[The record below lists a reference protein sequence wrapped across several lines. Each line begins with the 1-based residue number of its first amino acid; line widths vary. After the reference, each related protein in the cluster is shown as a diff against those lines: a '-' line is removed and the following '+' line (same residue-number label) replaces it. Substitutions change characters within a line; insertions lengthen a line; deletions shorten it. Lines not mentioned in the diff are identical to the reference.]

1 MDTAENHSARPQA
14 SLPAKLRW
22 RPYSTGAAKAA
33 KRQKKDDPSSQDSSS
48 SSQQSQ
54 NQTLGLQAKALA
66 HRVREKSFRSAKAHN
81 PPVGV
86 QLQWEEAETMESM
99 SHGGHPHN
107 QHPPLYH
114 YQQQQ
119 RQLLQQQQQER
130 RQLQQQQGRQRN
142 TSDSN
147 SDTDSDSYSTSRR
160 LGVSSLPSPPP
171 SKSPATPVR
180 TQPGGD
186 LDLSHYKARLPGLT
200 GDDFLEHGLPL
211 PSIEGNTVYQVAL
224 NELLENHRKNMLA
237 EKAPALAIT
246 SATNP
251 SNTLAD
257 SASQQPRRISSSE
270 LLGISTIEELLVSC
284 GYSEPIGNYSGDT
297 AIRAPVSPASTDQSL
312 HSSPLSGIIDLQ
324 DPSSQ
329 ISKTP
334 LDISSAS
341 FDLLMA
347 QTPVLLSEGDSK
359 QILLQQ
365 QQQQP
370 LAMDYSQNGLSWS
383 TPSPFAHVAA
393 THDDPLINGNDS
405 SFSFAWPSLFPK
417 VAVSTQSIAQE
428 NNTPSAAPRV
438 DIAIQTDPT
447 SPLSPALS
455 GASTSTES
463 SPMTHLGLTQEEL
476 DPDWLTF
483 LEENSPLFPAVTESS
498 TGQSPELSSSST
510 FAAAAADG
518 SNTTPTPSFGQKS
531 EPVTPPVREKGA
543 WNWAEDFLKQGA
555 MAPTGH
561 RSFPTAGSFGSFS
574 SRGGGS
580 VTGGSGGMIR
590 TLRGSSGIGGG
601 SGGVRY
607 QQQQRSG
614 YHTQAAGRG
623 SNSKRGIN
631 AASVDEPVGGEGAKK
646 EGQAMVRI
654 PSESTT
660 ENDNKT
666 TVTTTTKT
674 PKTTSSTRS
683 EKESPG
689 KVDDGKSWKKNS
701 AEEESMR
708 GGKAKAGT
716 DSTATT
722 AMTMTSEGFG
732 GLLAMFRGLWKGNGG
747 DKNGS

>member
-22 RPYSTGAAKAA
+22 RPYSNGAAKSA
-33 KRQKKDDPSSQDSSS
+33 KRQKKDDPNPQDNNHS
-48 SSQQSQ
+48 SSQQPQ
-54 NQTLGLQAKALA
+54 NQATLGLQAKALA
-66 HRVREKSFRSAKAHN
+66 HRVRERSFHSAKAHT

-119 RQLLQQQQQER
+119 RQLQQQQQEQR
-130 RQLQQQQGRQRN
+130 RQQQQQQVRQRN
-142 TSDSN
+142 TSESN

-160 LGVSSLPSPPP
+160 HGVSSLPSPPP
-171 SKSPATPVR
+171 SKSPTTPVR
-180 TQPGGD
+180 NQLGGD

-211 PSIEGNTVYQVAL
+211 PSIEANTVYQVAL

-246 SATNP
+246 SAASP
-251 SNTLAD
+251 SSTLAD
-257 SASQQPRRISSSE
+257 SASQQQRRLSSSE

-297 AIRAPVSPASTDQSL
+297 TIRTPVSPASTDQSF
-312 HSSPLSGIIDLQ
+312 HSSPLSGIIDMQ
-324 DPSSQ
+324 DITSSQ
-329 ISKTP
+329 TSKTP

-365 QQQQP
+365 QMQP
-370 LAMDYSQNGLSWS
+370 FAMDYSQNGLGWS
-383 TPSPFAHVAA
+383 TPLPFTHVA
-393 THDDPLINGNDS
+393 TIHDDPLINGNDS

-417 VAVSTQSIAQE
+417 MAVSTQSIARE
-428 NNTPSAAPRV
+428 SNTSSGAPRV
-438 DIAIQTDPT
+438 DIAIQTDST
-447 SPLSPALS
+447 SPPLSPPMS
-455 GASTSTES
+455 GASTES
-463 SPMTHLGLTQEEL
+463 SPMTHIGQTQEEL

-498 TGQSPELSSSST
+498 SGESLEFSSPLT
-510 FAAAAADG
+510 FATAAAAD
-518 SNTTPTPSFGQKS
+518 TPAPTSSIGQKP

-580 VTGGSGGMIR
+580 AAGGSGGMIR

-601 SGGVRY
+601 SGGARY
-607 QQQQRSG
+607 QQRSG
-614 YHTQAAGRG
+614 YHTQAAGRSG
-623 SNSKRGIN
+623 RISKGDIN
-631 AASVDEPVGGEGAKK
+631 AASVDELVGGEGVK
-646 EGQAMVRI
+646 ESQPTARI
-654 PSESTT
+654 PSKSTIENNKATATTAKTSTT
-660 ENDNKT
+660 L
-666 TVTTTTKT
+666 
-674 PKTTSSTRS
+674 STS
-683 EKESPG
+683 EKESPE
-689 KVDDGKSWKKNS
+689 KVEDEKSWKKKNP
-701 AEEESMR
+701 AEEDSMR

-716 DSTATT
+716 DSSTTATT
-722 AMTMTSEGFG
+722 NEGFG

-747 DKNGS
+747 DKDGS

>member
-33 KRQKKDDPSSQDSSS
+33 KRQKKDDPNPQDTGTS
-48 SSQQSQ
+48 SSQLPQ
-54 NQTLGLQAKALA
+54 NQALGLQAKALA
-66 HRVREKSFRSAKAHN
+66 HKVRQKSFQSAKAHN
-81 PPVGV
+81 LPVGV

-119 RQLLQQQQQER
+119 RQL
-130 RQLQQQQGRQRN
+130 QQQGRQQN
-142 TSDSN
+142 TSESN
-147 SDTDSDSYSTSRR
+147 SDTDSDSYSASRR
-160 LGVSSLPSPPP
+160 LGASSLPSPPP
-171 SKSPATPVR
+171 SKSPTTPVR
-180 TQPGGD
+180 TQLGGD

-211 PSIEGNTVYQVAL
+211 PSIEANTVYQVAL
-224 NELLENHRKNMLA
+224 NDLLENHRKNMLA

-246 SATNP
+246 SAANP
-251 SNTLAD
+251 SSTLAD
-257 SASQQPRRISSSE
+257 SASQHQQRRLSSSE
-270 LLGISTIEELLVSC
+270 LHGISTIEELLVSC

-297 AIRAPVSPASTDQSL
+297 AIRTPVSPASTDLSL
-312 HSSPLSGIIDLQ
+312 HSSPLSGILDLQ
-324 DPSSQ
+324 DYSS
-329 ISKTP
+329 SSHMTKTP

-341 FDLLMA
+341 FDLLMT
-347 QTPVLLSEGDSK
+347 QTPVLLSEGDST

-370 LAMDYSQNGLSWS
+370 FVIDYSQSGLGWS
-383 TPSPFAHVAA
+383 TSSPFALAA
-393 THDDPLINGNDS
+393 TTHDDPLINGNDS
-405 SFSFAWPSLFPK
+405 GFSFAWPSLFPK
-417 VAVSTQSIAQE
+417 VAVSTQSISRE
-428 NNTPSAAPRV
+428 SNNTFSAPRV

-447 SPLSPALS
+447 SPLSPSMS

-483 LEENSPLFPAVTESS
+483 LEENSPLFPAVAESS
-498 TGQSPELSSSST
+498 SEDSPELSSPST
-510 FAAAAADG
+510 FATAVDVP
-518 SNTTPTPSFGQKS
+518 TTPTSTSSFGQKP
-531 EPVTPPVREKGA
+531 EPVTPPVREKGG

-574 SRGGGS
+574 SRGGS
-580 VTGGSGGMIR
+580 SAAGGSGGMIR

-601 SGGVRY
+601 SGGAARY
-607 QQQQRSG
+607 QQQRSG
-614 YHTQAAGRG
+614 YHTQAASRG
-623 SNSKRGIN
+623 SSSKGGIN
-631 AASVDEPVGGEGAKK
+631 AASVVEPAGGEGVKK
-646 EGQAMVRI
+646 ESQAKVRI
-654 PSESTT
+654 PSESTI
-660 ENDNKT
+660 ENNK
-666 TVTTTTKT
+666 
-674 PKTTSSTRS
+674 STARS

-689 KVDDGKSWKKNS
+689 KKKNP
-701 AEEESMR
+701 AEEESIR
-708 GGKAKAGT
+708 GGKAKTGT
-716 DSTATT
+716 DANTTTATT
-722 AMTMTSEGFG
+722 TTEGFG

>member
-33 KRQKKDDPSSQDSSS
+33 KRQKKDDPNPQDAGTS
-48 SSQQSQ
+48 SSQPPQ
-54 NQTLGLQAKALA
+54 NQALGLQAKALA
-66 HRVREKSFRSAKAHN
+66 HKVRQKSFQSAKAHN
-81 PPVGV
+81 LPVGV

-107 QHPPLYH
+107 QHPPL
-114 YQQQQ
+114 
-119 RQLLQQQQQER
+119 
-130 RQLQQQQGRQRN
+130 
-142 TSDSN
+142 
-147 SDTDSDSYSTSRR
+147 DTDSDSYSTSRR
-160 LGVSSLPSPPP
+160 LGASSLPSPPP
-171 SKSPATPVR
+171 SKSPTTPVR
-180 TQPGGD
+180 TQLGGD

-211 PSIEGNTVYQVAL
+211 PSIEANTVYQVAL
-224 NELLENHRKNMLA
+224 NDLLENHRKNMLA

-246 SATNP
+246 SAANP
-251 SNTLAD
+251 SSTLAD
-257 SASQQPRRISSSE
+257 SASQQQQRRLSSSE

-284 GYSEPIGNYSGDT
+284 GYAEPTGNYSDDT
-297 AIRAPVSPASTDQSL
+297 AIRIPVSPASTDLSL
-312 HSSPLSGIIDLQ
+312 HSSPLSGILDLQ
-324 DPSSQ
+324 DHSS
-329 ISKTP
+329 SSHMTKTL

-370 LAMDYSQNGLSWS
+370 FVIDYSQSGLGWS
-383 TPSPFAHVAA
+383 TSSPFAHAA
-393 THDDPLINGNDS
+393 TTHDDPLINGNDS
-405 SFSFAWPSLFPK
+405 GFSFAWPSLFPK
-417 VAVSTQSIAQE
+417 VAVSTQSISRE
-428 NNTPSAAPRV
+428 SNNTSSAPRV

-447 SPLSPALS
+447 SPLSPPMS

-498 TGQSPELSSSST
+498 SEESPELSPPST
-510 FAAAAADG
+510 FATAADV
-518 SNTTPTPSFGQKS
+518 STTPTSTSTSSFGQKP

-574 SRGGGS
+574 SRGGS
-580 VTGGSGGMIR
+580 SAAGGSGGMIR

-601 SGGVRY
+601 SGGAARY
-607 QQQQRSG
+607 QQQRSG
-614 YHTQAAGRG
+614 YHTQAASRG
-623 SNSKRGIN
+623 SSSKGGIN
-631 AASVDEPVGGEGAKK
+631 AASMVEPVSGEGGKK
-646 EGQAMVRI
+646 ESQAKVRI
-654 PSESTT
+654 PSESTI
-660 ENDNKT
+660 ENNKAT
-666 TVTTTTKT
+666 A
-674 PKTTSSTRS
+674 RS
-683 EKESPG
+683 EKESPR
-689 KVDDGKSWKKNS
+689 KKKSP

-708 GGKAKAGT
+708 GGKAKTGT
-716 DSTATT
+716 DANTMTATT
-722 AMTMTSEGFG
+722 TTEGFG

>member
-14 SLPAKLRW
+14 SLPTKLRW

-33 KRQKKDDPSSQDSSS
+33 KRQKKDDPSSQDNSSS
-48 SSQQSQ
+48 SSQQPQ
-54 NQTLGLQAKALA
+54 NQTLDLQAKALA
-66 HRVREKSFRSAKAHN
+66 HRLREKSFRSAKAHN

-119 RQLLQQQQQER
+119 RQL
-130 RQLQQQQGRQRN
+130 QQQQGRQRN

-180 TQPGGD
+180 IQPGGD

-211 PSIEGNTVYQVAL
+211 PSIEANTVYQVAL

-251 SNTLAD
+251 SNALAD
-257 SASQQPRRISSSE
+257 SASQQQRRISSSE
-270 LLGISTIEELLVSC
+270 LLGISTIEELLMSC

-297 AIRAPVSPASTDQSL
+297 AIRTPVSPASTDQSL

-324 DPSSQ
+324 DPSFQ

-370 LAMDYSQNGLSWS
+370 FAMDCSQNGLSWS

-417 VAVSTQSIAQE
+417 ATVSTQSIARE

-447 SPLSPALS
+447 SPLSPAMS

-483 LEENSPLFPAVTESS
+483 LEENSPLFPAVTDSSSGESS
-498 TGQSPELSSSST
+498 NLTSSST
-510 FAAAAADG
+510 FTVAAADG
-518 SNTTPTPSFGQKS
+518 PSTTPTPSFGQKS
-531 EPVTPPVREKGA
+531 EPVTPPVQEKGA

-580 VTGGSGGMIR
+580 AAGGNGGMIR
-590 TLRGSSGIGGG
+590 TLRGSSGVGGG
-601 SGGVRY
+601 SSGVRY

-623 SNSKRGIN
+623 SNCKSDIN
-631 AASVDEPVGGEGAKK
+631 AASVDEPVGGEGIKK
-646 EGQAMVRI
+646 EGQATVRI

-660 ENDNKT
+660 ENNNKT
-666 TVTTTTKT
+666 TATTTTTKT
-674 PKTTSSTRS
+674 STITSSTRS

-689 KVDDGKSWKKNS
+689 KIDDGKSWKKKNP

-722 AMTMTSEGFG
+722 TSEGFG

>member
-22 RPYSTGAAKAA
+22 RPYSNGATKSA
-33 KRQKKDDPSSQDSSS
+33 KRQKKDDPSPQDNDSS
-48 SSQQSQ
+48 SSQQPQ
-54 NQTLGLQAKALA
+54 NQATLGLQAKALA
-66 HRVREKSFRSAKAHN
+66 HRVRERSFRSAKAHT

-119 RQLLQQQQQER
+119 RQLQQQQQEQR
-130 RQLQQQQGRQRN
+130 HQQQQQRN
-142 TSDSN
+142 TSESN

-160 LGVSSLPSPPP
+160 HGASSLPSPPP
-171 SKSPATPVR
+171 SKSPTTPVR
-180 TQPGGD
+180 NQLGGD
-186 LDLSHYKARLPGLT
+186 LDLSHYRARLPGLT

-211 PSIEGNTVYQVAL
+211 PSIEANTVYQVAL
-224 NELLENHRKNMLA
+224 NDLLENHRKNMLA

-246 SATNP
+246 SAANS
-251 SNTLAD
+251 SNTLAG
-257 SASQQPRRISSSE
+257 SAAQQQRRLSSSE

-297 AIRAPVSPASTDQSL
+297 AIRIPVSPASTDQSL

-324 DPSSQ
+324 DTTSFQ

-365 QQQQP
+365 QKQP
-370 LAMDYSQNGLSWS
+370 FAMDYSQNGLDWS
-383 TPSPFAHVAA
+383 APLPFTHVV
-393 THDDPLINGNDS
+393 TMHDDPLINGNDS
-405 SFSFAWPSLFPK
+405 SFSFSWPSLFPK
-417 VAVSTQSIAQE
+417 VAVSTQSISRE
-428 NNTPSAAPRV
+428 SSTSSAAPRV
-438 DIAIQTDPT
+438 DIAIQTDST
-447 SPLSPALS
+447 SPPLSPPMS
-455 GASTSTES
+455 GASTES
-463 SPMTHLGLTQEEL
+463 SPMTHLGQTHEEL

-498 TGQSPELSSSST
+498 SGESPELSSPST
-510 FAAAAADG
+510 FATAAAD
-518 SNTTPTPSFGQKS
+518 TPTFTSSIGQKP

-580 VTGGSGGMIR
+580 AAGGSGGMIR
-590 TLRGSSGIGGG
+590 TLRGSNGIGGG
-601 SGGVRY
+601 SGGARY
-607 QQQQRSG
+607 QQRSG
-614 YHTQAAGRG
+614 YHTQAVGRSG
-623 SNSKRGIN
+623 RISKGDIN
-631 AASVDEPVGGEGAKK
+631 AASVDEPVGGEKVK
-646 EGQAMVRI
+646 ESQPTARI
-654 PSESTT
+654 PSKSTI
-660 ENDNKT
+660 ENNKVRAT
-666 TVTTTTKT
+666 TAKT
-674 PKTTSSTRS
+674 STTSSTS

-689 KVDDGKSWKKNS
+689 KVEDEKSWKKKNP

-708 GGKAKAGT
+708 GVKAKMGT
-716 DSTATT
+716 DSSTTATT
-722 AMTMTSEGFG
+722 TEGFG

>member
-33 KRQKKDDPSSQDSSS
+33 KRQKKDDPQDTSSS
-48 SSQQSQ
+48 SSQQPQ
-54 NQTLGLQAKALA
+54 NEALGLQAKALA
-66 HRVREKSFRSAKAHN
+66 HKVREKSFRSAKAHN
-81 PPVGV
+81 LPVGV

-119 RQLLQQQQQER
+119 RQLQQQQQQER
-130 RQLQQQQGRQRN
+130 RQQQQQQGRQRI
-142 TSDSN
+142 TSDST

-160 LGVSSLPSPPP
+160 LGASSLPSPPP
-171 SKSPATPVR
+171 SKSPTTPVR
-180 TQPGGD
+180 TQLGGD
-186 LDLSHYKARLPGLT
+186 MDLSHYKARLPGLT

-211 PSIEGNTVYQVAL
+211 PSIEANTVYQVAL

-246 SATNP
+246 SAANP
-251 SNTLAD
+251 SSTLAD
-257 SASQQPRRISSSE
+257 SASQQQQRRLSSSE

-284 GYSEPIGNYSGDT
+284 GYSEPVGNYSGDT
-297 AIRAPVSPASTDQSL
+297 AIRMPVSPASTDQSL
-312 HSSPLSGIIDLQ
+312 HSSPLSGILNLQ
-324 DPSSQ
+324 DHSSSQ
-329 ISKTP
+329 MAKTP

-370 LAMDYSQNGLSWS
+370 FAMDYSQSGLGWS
-383 TPSPFAHVAA
+383 TSSPFVHVAT

-405 SFSFAWPSLFPK
+405 GFSLTWPSLFPK
-417 VAVSTQSIAQE
+417 VAISAQSISRE
-428 NNTPSAAPRV
+428 SINTSSAPRV

-447 SPLSPALS
+447 SPLSPPMS

-483 LEENSPLFPAVTESS
+483 LEENSPLFPAVTDSS
-498 TGQSPELSSSST
+498 SGESPELSSLST
-510 FAAAAADG
+510 FATAADAP
-518 SNTTPTPSFGQKS
+518 TTPTSTSSFGQKP

-574 SRGGGS
+574 SRGGS
-580 VTGGSGGMIR
+580 NAAGGSGGMIR

-601 SGGVRY
+601 SGGARY

-614 YHTQAAGRG
+614 YHTQASGRG
-623 SNSKRGIN
+623 NSSKGGIN
-631 AASVDEPVGGEGAKK
+631 AASVVEPAGGEGVKK
-646 EGQAMVRI
+646 ESQAKVRI

-660 ENDNKT
+660 DHNKATAT
-666 TVTTTTKT
+666 TA
-674 PKTTSSTRS
+674 STRN

-689 KVDDGKSWKKNS
+689 KKKNP
-701 AEEESMR
+701 AEEESTR
-708 GGKAKAGT
+708 GGKAKTGT
-716 DSTATT
+716 DANTT
-722 AMTMTSEGFG
+722 TTEGFG

>member
-33 KRQKKDDPSSQDSSS
+33 KRQKKDDTNPQDTSGS
-48 SSQQSQ
+48 SSQQPQ
-54 NQTLGLQAKALA
+54 NQALGLQAKALA
-66 HRVREKSFRSAKAHN
+66 HKVREKSFRSAKAHN
-81 PPVGV
+81 LPVGV

-130 RQLQQQQGRQRN
+130 RQQQQQQGRQRN

-160 LGVSSLPSPPP
+160 LGASSLPSPAP
-171 SKSPATPVR
+171 SKSPTTPVR

-211 PSIEGNTVYQVAL
+211 PSIEANTVYQVAL

-251 SNTLAD
+251 SGTLAD
-257 SASQQPRRISSSE
+257 SASQQQQRRLSSSE

-284 GYSEPIGNYSGDT
+284 GYSDPIGNYSGDT
-297 AIRAPVSPASTDQSL
+297 AIRIPVSPASTVQSL
-312 HSSPLSGIIDLQ
+312 HSSPLSGILDLQ
-324 DPSSQ
+324 DYSSSSQ
-329 ISKTP
+329 MTKTP

-370 LAMDYSQNGLSWS
+370 FALDYSQSGLGWPTS
-383 TPSPFAHVAA
+383 SPFAHVAT

-405 SFSFAWPSLFPK
+405 GFSLSWPSLFPK
-417 VAVSTQSIAQE
+417 VAVSTQSISRE
-428 NNTPSAAPRV
+428 SNNTSSAPRV

-447 SPLSPALS
+447 SPLSPPMS
-455 GASTSTES
+455 GVSTSTES

-498 TGQSPELSSSST
+498 SGESLELSSPST
-510 FAAAAADG
+510 FATAADAP
-518 SNTTPTPSFGQKS
+518 TTPTSSSSFGQKP
-531 EPVTPPVREKGA
+531 EPVTPPMREKGA

-574 SRGGGS
+574 SRGGS
-580 VTGGSGGMIR
+580 SAAGGSGGMIR

-601 SGGVRY
+601 SGGAARY
-607 QQQQRSG
+607 QQQRSG
-614 YHTQAAGRG
+614 YHTQASCRG
-623 SNSKRGIN
+623 SSGKGGIN
-631 AASVDEPVGGEGAKK
+631 AASVVEPVGQGK
-646 EGQAMVRI
+646 VRI
-654 PSESTT
+654 PSESTS
-660 ENDNKT
+660 ENNKATAT
-666 TVTTTTKT
+666 TA
-674 PKTTSSTRS
+674 TTSTKS

-689 KVDDGKSWKKNS
+689 KKNP
-701 AEEESMR
+701 AEEESLR
-708 GGKAKAGT
+708 GGKAKMGT
-716 DSTATT
+716 DASTTIATT
-722 AMTMTSEGFG
+722 TTEGFG